1 MVKRVVSF
9 VAVAML
15 AAGPA
20 SAQDPAAALQAAM
33 DTMGVTDMTSIRYTG
48 SGWVGAVGQNA
59 SPAED
64 WPRFELAEYER
75 TIDFET
81 NSSTENMVIRQGDY
95 PARGGGGAP
104 IQGDRIRNPRVRGE
118 YAWDAPGVDRV
129 VPQPQQAERRLL
141 EIFLTPHGFLQG
153 AAAGDPIAIQ
163 RNEYG
168 QRVTVVSYI
177 ALGKYRVNGTITE
190 DNVVERVQTWMP
202 SPVVGDMYYET
213 VYTDYRD
220 VGGGMMFP
228 FNWHQHQDYDDGANE
243 PNVSGGDHSFSLTT
257 IDSVEVN
264 VDGAALTVPDIVRTA
279 TVPPMRVESEEVAD
293 GVWLIAGGSHHSVAV
308 EFADHVAVIEAPLNE
323 ARSLAVIDEI
333 MRLVP
338 DKPIQ
343 FIVTTHHHWDHIGG
357 LRAYVH
363 EGATVVTH
371 FGNRPY
377 YQEVLRAGL
386 WVLEPDR
393 LSLHPPE
400 EWSEGY
406 IFETLHEKYILGD
419 STRLVELHHVQ
430 GLAHAAGMLIAY
442 LPADR
447 MLVEA
452 DLYTPPGPGR
462 PLPDAPNASARALY
476 RNVQR
481 LGLDVETI
489 VPIHGRPGAWA
500 EFEEFVTGAAE

>member
-1 MVKRVVSF
+1 MVKRAGIF

-15 AAGPA
+15 AAGPV
-20 SAQDPAAALQAAM
+20 SAQDPEAVLQAAA
-33 DTMGVTDMTSIRYTG
+33 DTMGVTDMMSIRYSG
-48 SGWVGAVGQNA
+48 SGWVGGVGQNA

-81 NSSTENMVIRQGDY
+81 NSSTEDMIIRQGGY

-118 YAWDAPGVDRV
+118 FAWNAPGIDQV
-129 VPQPQQAERRLL
+129 VPTPQEAERRLL
-141 EIFLTPHGFLQG
+141 EIFLTPHGFLKG
-153 AAAGDPIAIQ
+153 AMAGDPIAIE

-168 QRVTVVSYI
+168 GRVTVISYI
-177 ALGKYRVNGTITE
+177 ALGKYRINGTITE
-190 DNVVERVQTWMP
+190 DNVIERVQTWMP

-213 VYTDYRD
+213 VYTDYQD

-228 FNWHQHQDYDDGANE
+228 MNWHQHQDYDDGANE

-257 IDSVEVN
+257 IESVEVN

-293 GVWLIAGGSHHSVAV
+293 GVWLVGGGSHNSVAV
-308 EFADHVAVIEAPLNE
+308 EFGDYVAVIEAPLNE
-323 ARSLAVIDEI
+323 ARALAVIDEV
-333 MRLVP
+333 MGLVP
-338 DKPIQ
+338 DKPIR

-363 EGATVVTH
+363 EGATVITYA
-371 FGNRPY
+371 GNRPY

-406 IFETLHEKYILGD
+406 IFETLREKYVLGD
-419 STRLVELHHVQ
+419 ATRLIELHNVQ

-442 LPADR
+442 FPNEKL
-447 MLVEA
+447 LVEA

-489 VPIHGRPGAWA
+489 VPIHGAPGAWS
-500 EFEEFVTGAAE
+500 EFAEFVTGGE

>member
-1 MVKRVVSF
+1 MLKRIGSF
-9 VAVAML
+9 VAVATL

-20 SAQDPAAALQAAM
+20 SAQDPMAALQAAM

-64 WPRFELAEYER
+64 WPRFELADYTR

-81 NSSTENMVIRQGDY
+81 NSSREDMVIRQGGY
-95 PARGGGGAP
+95 PARGGGGSP
-104 IQGDRIRNPRVRGE
+104 IEGDRIRNLRVRGE
-118 YAWDAPGVDRV
+118 HAWDAPGVDRV
-129 VPQPQQAERRLL
+129 VPTPQDAEWRLL

-153 AAAGDPIAIQ
+153 ARAGDPIAIT

-177 ALGKYRVNGTITE
+177 VLGKYRINGTITE

-264 VDGAALTVPDIVRTA
+264 VDGAALTVPDIVRNA

-293 GVWLIAGGSHHSVAV
+293 GVWLIGGGSHDSVAV

-333 MRLVP
+333 MGLVP
-338 DKPIQ
+338 DKPIR
-343 FIVTTHHHWDHIGG
+343 FIVTTHHHWDSIGG

-462 PLPDAPNASARALY
+462 PLPDAPDASARTLY

-489 VPIHGRPGAWA
+489 VAIRGGTGSWA
-500 EFEEFVTGAAE
+500 EFEAFVTGAE

>member
-1 MVKRVVSF
+1 M
-9 VAVAML
+9 
-15 AAGPA
+15 
-20 SAQDPAAALQAAM
+20 
-33 DTMGVTDMTSIRYTG
+33 
-48 SGWVGAVGQNA
+48 
-59 SPAED
+59 
-64 WPRFELAEYER
+64 
-75 TIDFET
+75 
-81 NSSTENMVIRQGDY
+81 
-95 PARGGGGAP
+95 
-104 IQGDRIRNPRVRGE
+104 
-118 YAWDAPGVDRV
+118 
-129 VPQPQQAERRLL
+129 
-141 EIFLTPHGFLQG
+141 
-153 AAAGDPIAIQ
+153 
-163 RNEYG
+163 
-168 QRVTVVSYI
+168 
-177 ALGKYRVNGTITE
+177 
-190 DNVVERVQTWMP
+190 
-202 SPVVGDMYYET
+202 
-213 VYTDYRD
+213 YTDYRD
-220 VGGGMMFP
+220 VGAGMMFP

-264 VDGAALTVPDIVRTA
+264 VDGAALNVPDIVRTA

-293 GVWLIAGGSHHSVAV
+293 GVWLIGGGSHNSVAV

-323 ARSLAVIDEI
+323 ARSLAVIGHV
-333 MRLVP
+333 MGLAP
-338 DKPIQ
+338 DKPIR

-419 STRLVELHHVQ
+419 ATRLVELHHVQ

-452 DLYTPPGPGR
+452 DLYTPPGPRPAPARRAQRERAG
-462 PLPDAPNASARALY
+462 PLPERAAPGAGRGDHRPHPRGARA
-476 RNVQR
+476 R
-481 LGLDVETI
+481 G
-489 VPIHGRPGAWA
+489 PSSRPS
-500 EFEEFVTGAAE
+500 

>member
-1 MVKRVVSF
+1 MVKRIGSF
-9 VAVAML
+9 VAVAAL

-81 NSSTENMVIRQGDY
+81 NSSMENMIIRQGGY

-129 VPQPQQAERRLL
+129 VPTPQNAELRLL

-153 AAAGDPIAIQ
+153 ARAGDPIAIT

-177 ALGKYRVNGTITE
+177 ALGKYRINGTITE
-190 DNVVERVQTWMP
+190 DNVVERVQTWVP

-264 VDGAALTVPDIVRTA
+264 VDGAALTVPDIVRNA

-293 GVWLIAGGSHHSVAV
+293 GVWLIGGGSHNSVAV
-308 EFADHVAVIEAPLNE
+308 EFADYVAVVEAPLDE
-323 ARSLAVIDEI
+323 ARSLAVIEEI
-333 MRLVP
+333 VRLVP
-338 DKPIQ
+338 DKPIRYV
-343 FIVTTHHHWDHIGG
+343 INTHQHHDHVGG
-357 LRAYVH
+357 LRTYMH
-363 EGATVVTH
+363 IGATIVTQWRNYD
-371 FGNRPY
+371 FYRSD
-377 YQEVLRAGL
+377 VLNYAPRTLA
-386 WVLEPDR
+386 PDM
-393 LSLHPPE
+393 LSLWPPTE
-400 EWSEGY
+400 LAEGY
-406 IFETLHEKYILGD
+406 QYETVRENYALTDGSRTMHISYVQPL
-419 STRLVELHHVQ
+419 RHVE
-430 GLAHAAGMLIAY
+430 GMLMAY
-442 LPADR
+442 LPAER
-447 MLVEA
+447 MIIESELFNPP
-452 DLYTPPGPGR
+452 PPGAPQ
-462 PLPDAPNASARALY
+462 PAATDANRSLVAH
-476 RNVQR
+476 VQR
-481 LGLDVETI
+481 LGLNVETI
-489 VPIHGRPGAWA
+489 VPLHGQPAPWSDLLRIVESGP
-500 EFEEFVTGAAE
+500 

>member
-1 MVKRVVSF
+1 MLKRIGSL
-9 VAVAML
+9 VAVTML

-20 SAQDPAAALQAAM
+20 AAQDPMAALQAAM

-81 NSSTENMVIRQGDY
+81 NSSREDMVIRQGGY

-104 IQGDRIRNPRVRGE
+104 IQGDRIRNLRVRGE
-118 YAWDAPGVDRV
+118 YAWDTPGIDRV
-129 VPQPQQAERRLL
+129 VPQPQQAELRLL

-177 ALGKYRVNGTITE
+177 ALGKYRINGTITE
-190 DNVVERVQTWMP
+190 DNVVERVQTWVP

-264 VDGAALTVPDIVRTA
+264 VDGAALNVPDIVRTA

-323 ARSLAVIDEI
+323 ARSLAVIDEV
-333 MRLVP
+333 MRLMP
-338 DKPIQ
+338 DKPIR

-447 MLVEA
+447 ILVEA

-476 RNVQR
+476 RNVER

-489 VPIHGRPGAWA
+489 VPIHGRPGAWS
-500 EFEEFVTGAAE
+500 EFEEFVTGAE